1 MLKLSKF
8 IDEEKKKMRTIDFI
22 IIIFILLTIFLN
34 MGYGKGFPSHTKV
47 SLHGLGLIPEIP
59 EKSKILAHVNPLKLS
74 LNVRK
79 TSSRVD
85 NSYYLPPVGDQGNEN
100 SCVGW
105 AMGYYLKGYQ
115 EIKEHKWSKYNPQ
128 YWMSPYFVYN
138 HINGGKDN
146 GSFLSD
152 AAKLICNVGVSPF
165 EDFISHN
172 YTELPSKKAY
182 FDAAKYRTE
191 DYHWIYGVDNLRQ
204 LLANGKVA
212 VLGIY
217 VWDNL
222 YYISSYGN
230 VYTVADRTGVNHG
243 GHAVLVVGFDDNKY
257 TKDGFGAFKI
267 VNSWGDSWG
276 DNGFFWM
283 SYRAVMTHYMSTGW
297 AIYLDDKIDYHP
309 ETFAAI
315 KLNHS
320 SRGDIIKNGIK
331 IEFENRTKTYLN
343 FSSIYNFFNRNG
355 WKDEYQSYPFPP
367 NHIVFD
373 ITDIAKNVSEG
384 DKFYVIMNDSRT
396 GNTGK
401 IESFEVYYLPEK
413 SGIESPHVPINI
425 PDNGTNIEVS
435 LKFKYEFNVPI
446 HISSDEGFYELN
458 GVFSGEGTST
468 SPYIIEDYR
477 IDAHGRTYGIRIENT
492 TSPFILKNCEV
503 YNTSSGKPLSES
515 IGIYLKNVENGVFK
529 NNTIRDSDTG
539 FELERCKNNKFFDNK
554 VFPNFRGFYVEWDFD
569 NDINVS
575 NTVNNFPVYYYH
587 ERKNFNLSNVR
598 AGSIIIANS
607 QKFRINNI
615 SIENGD
621 GIRIINSMDG
631 KIYNFKLENNPDGFE
646 ISSSSYI
653 SLQGGLVNNSLMQG
667 GIKIFSS
674 GMIKIRNVVSENSYN
689 GFYIE
694 YSDSI
699 TIQESK
705 GIENIYHGIFAEE
718 SPVNINKCI
727 VEGNTIDGIHIQNS
741 ANSLIE
747 DSKIIGN
754 YRYGVYVFN
763 SYSISIINNTV
774 SKNYGYGIYLLS
786 SSDCIVYLN
795 SFYFNNGSNKTFNSS
810 HIQAYDDGNNIW
822 NSTAKGNYWA
832 DWQTPDIN
840 HDGIVDKPYPIDG
853 SSHSM
858 DYFPIKK
865 YPPFPKNTVFFYFV
879 ISITIILIFSS
890 FKRKKLIQRGNEG
903 AVKNMHV
910 IFKFKNGEKKIED
923 IYRDELLSRQSIV
936 KRDGKSLGLNDNSIY
951 LMIEGSEEAMKKARK
966 IAGENELKGEERE
979 KIYRKIKESEEE
991 ASLGMG
997 AIFG

>member
-1 MLKLSKF
+1 MKSIK
-8 IDEEKKKMRTIDFI
+8 FI
-22 IIIFILLTIFLN
+22 IIFLILFTIFLN
-34 MGYGKGFPSHTKV
+34 TGYGNGILKYNKIA
-47 SLHGLGLIPEIP
+47 HGLGLIPEIP
-59 EKSKILAHVNPLKLS
+59 EKSKIVEHVYPLKGT

-79 TSSRVD
+79 ISSRVD

-115 EIKEHKWSKYNPQ
+115 EIKEHKWSRYDPKH
-128 YWMSPYFVYN
+128 WMSPYFVYN

-191 DYHWIYGVDNLRQ
+191 DYHWIYGVNNLRQ

-212 VLGIY
+212 VLSIY

-222 YYISSYGN
+222 YYIGSYSN

-243 GHAVLVVGFDDNKY
+243 AHAVLVVGFDDNKY
-257 TKDGFGAFKI
+257 TRDGFGAFKI
-267 VNSWGDSWG
+267 VNSWGEAWG

-283 SYRAVMTHYMSTGW
+283 SYRAVMTPYMSTGW

-309 ETFAAI
+309 KTFAALRI
-315 KLNHS
+315 NHP

-331 IEFENRTKTYLN
+331 IGYENKTKTFLN
-343 FSSIYNFFNRNG
+343 FPSIYNFFNKNG
-355 WKDEYQSYPFPP
+355 RAEEYQNCPFPP

-373 ITDIAKNVSEG
+373 ITDIAQNVSEG
-384 DKFYVIMNDSRT
+384 DKFYVLINDSRA

-413 SGIESPHVPINI
+413 SGIESSAVPVNI
-425 PDNGTNIEVS
+425 PDNGTNIELS

-446 HISSDEGFYELN
+446 DISSDEDFYELN

-468 SPYIIEDYR
+468 SPYIIGDYR
-477 IDAHGRTYGIRIENT
+477 IDAHGRTHGIRIENT
-492 TSPFILKNCEV
+492 TSPFILKNCKV
-503 YNTSSGKPLSES
+503 YNTSGGKSPSRS
-515 IGIYLKNVENGVFK
+515 IGIYLKNVENGIFK
-529 NNTIRDSDTG
+529 NNTIMDVDTG
-539 FELERCKNNKFFDNK
+539 FELDRCKNNKFFDNR
-554 VFPNFRGFYVEWDFD
+554 VFSHVMGFYVEQNFD
-569 NDINVS
+569 NDINIT
-575 NTVNNFPVYYYH
+575 NTVNNFPVYYYY
-587 ERKNFNLSNVR
+587 EEKNFNLSNVR

-607 QKFRINNI
+607 QKFSINNI

-621 GIRIINSMDG
+621 GIRVINSING
-631 KIYNFKLENNPDGFE
+631 KIYNFKLENNPNGIE
-646 ISSSSYI
+646 LNSSTSI
-653 SLQGGLVNNSLMQG
+653 SLQNGFVNNSLIQG
-667 GIKIFSS
+667 GIKIFASS
-674 GMIKIRNVVSENSYN
+674 MIKIRNLVSENSYN

-699 TIQESK
+699 TLQECR
-705 GIENIYHGIFAEE
+705 GMLNIYHGIFMDE
-718 SPVNINKCI
+718 SRNVNINGCI
-727 VEGNTIDGIHIQNS
+727 IKDNTIDGIHIQDS
-741 ANSLIE
+741 TNSLIE
-747 DSKIIGN
+747 NSKIIGD
-754 YRYGVYVFN
+754 YRYGVYAYN
-763 SYSISIINNTV
+763 SYGLSIINNTV
-774 SKNYGYGIYLLS
+774 SKNYGYGVYLIS

-810 HIQAYDDGNNIW
+810 HVQGYDDGNNTW
-822 NSTAKGNYWA
+822 NSTKKGNYWC

-840 HDGIVDKPYPIDG
+840 HDGIVDNPYPIDG

-879 ISITIILIFSS
+879 ISIIIISILSSLI

-903 AVKNMHV
+903 AVKNMYAV
-910 IFKFKNGEKKIED
+910 FKFGNTEKKIED
-923 IYRDELLSRQSIV
+923 IYNDELLSRQSIV
-936 KRDGKSLGLNDNSIY
+936 KRDGKSLGLKDNSIY
-951 LMIEGSEEAMKKARK
+951 LIIEGSEEAIKKARK
-966 IAGENELKGEERE
+966 IAGENELKEEAAE
-979 KIYRKIKESEEE
+979 GIYRKVKESEEE
-991 ASLGMG
+991 ATLGMG